1 MARHAIRTRRC
12 REEPSAPFITSV
24 RKQGAFR
31 AGTGDRSRPR
41 DQARQP
47 PRHGLDL
54 IAPSRRENGHRPGG
68 RPDDDRRTLLQSRVP
83 RAGGRR
89 RAPDLRPQ
97 PDRPRVRASAPAA
110 GRRGPRGRAR
120 VRGPGR
126 LRLGAG
132 DPGRRPRQRDS
143 DLPGPP
149 QAQDRGGPWS
159 EPRQRDR
166 EGPDG
171 DQGGRR
177 RAPEGRQAGQGGR
190 ETLARGGEAAELGHV
205 AVSSTGPSGRQR
217 RARAGPRDLH
227 APRAIATA
235 GSADPAH
242 RRRAHR
248 DDHQGHGRG
257 RSADHELP
265 DDADAHQRHLRARRD
280 RGRLPHRP
288 PVRLPV
294 GLPRGRPPLHP
305 LRRTLGG
312 RRRGQPRRAGRLR
325 RLDPARPHRGAVHR
339 ARADHRLRR
348 GTLLLQPERRRVPG
362 RAPAGGGLLDVDL
375 GADRAGA
382 GHAAHRL
389 PRGPGEVRPGARDRV
404 RR

>member
-1 MARHAIRTRRC
+1 MRPSLHRSASKELSEQEPAIGPGLGIRR
-12 REEPSAPFITSV
+12 A
-24 RKQGAFR
+24 
-31 AGTGDRSRPR
+31 
-41 DQARQP
+41 
-47 PRHGLDL
+47 
-54 IAPSRRENGHRPGG
+54 SRRDTDSTSSRLHGV
-68 RPDDDRRTLLQSRVP
+68 RTVIVLAGVLMTIGALYFSREFLV
-83 RAGGRR
+83 AGGRR

-149 QAQDRGGPWS
+149 QAQDRGDPWS

-190 ETLARGGEAAELGHV
+190 EALARGGEAAELGHV

-312 RRRGQPRRAGRLR
+312 RRRGQPRRRWPSSTAGYSPSSSRCCSSR
-325 RLDPARPHRGAVHR
+325 SS
-339 ARADHRLRR
+339 
-348 GTLLLQPERRRVPG
+348 
-362 RAPAGGGLLDVDL
+362 
-375 GADRAGA
+375 
-382 GHAAHRL
+382 
-389 PRGPGEVRPGARDRV
+389 
-404 RR
+404 